1 MQIKNDPNLTSSLAT
16 SDSALDPSNSVDL
29 STPARSNSIA
39 PTQPKSGDGTSQLA
53 KSTQK
58 THDQMIQVG
67 LQEGEG
73 LSNLKSRAFAQS
85 FMGAEARNQDAISE
99 LLEGYG
105 DQRLKSIQV
114 SADEQT
120 GGHAPNFTEH
130 KADLKALFSL

>member
-1 MQIKNDPNLTSSLAT
+1 MTTSPINGQPKDGLT
-16 SDSALDPSNSVDL
+16 DRESALL
-29 STPARSNSIA
+29 KQSTNK
-39 PTQPKSGDGTSQLA
+39 PTPPKSNDDDGTSQLA
-53 KSTQK
+53 RSTQK

-67 LQEGEG
+67 LKEGEG

-85 FMGAEARNQDAISE
+85 FMSAESRNQDAIGE
-99 LLEGYG
+99 LLEDYG

>member
-1 MQIKNDPNLTSSLAT
+1 MTTFPINEQPKDGLT
-16 SDSALDPSNSVDL
+16 DRESALLNKPTNKP
-29 STPARSNSIA
+29 TP
-39 PTQPKSGDGTSQLA
+39 PKSDAGTSQLA

-85 FMGAEARNQDAISE
+85 FMSAESRNQDAIGE
-99 LLEGYG
+99 LLEDYG

>member
-1 MQIKNDPNLTSSLAT
+1 MPSNFDDIDSTSSLST
-16 SDSALDPSNSVDL
+16 SKPSNPIS
-29 STPARSNSIA
+29 STP
-39 PTQPKSGDGTSQLA
+39 PKSDAGTSQLA
-53 KSTQK
+53 RSTQK

-85 FMGAEARNQDAISE
+85 FMSAESRNQDAIGE
-99 LLEGYG
+99 LLEDYG

>member
-1 MQIKNDPNLTSSLAT
+1 MTTSPTNEQPNNGLTPKEAALLSKPVAKT
-16 SDSALDPSNSVDL
+16 DKPRSDE
-29 STPARSNSIA
+29 
-39 PTQPKSGDGTSQLA
+39 GTSQLA
-53 KSTQK
+53 RSTQK

-67 LQEGEG
+67 LKEGEG

-85 FMGAEARNQDAISE
+85 FMGAEARNQDAIGE
-99 LLEGYG
+99 LLEDYG

>member
-1 MQIKNDPNLTSSLAT
+1 MTTLPINEQPSSGLTDKEA
-16 SDSALDPSNSVDL
+16 ALL
-29 STPARSNSIA
+29 KQSTNK
-39 PTQPKSGDGTSQLA
+39 PTPPKPDDGTSQLA
-53 KSTQK
+53 RSTRK

-67 LQEGEG
+67 LKEGEG

-85 FMGAEARNQDAISE
+85 FMGAEARNQDAIGE
-99 LLEGYG
+99 LLEDYG